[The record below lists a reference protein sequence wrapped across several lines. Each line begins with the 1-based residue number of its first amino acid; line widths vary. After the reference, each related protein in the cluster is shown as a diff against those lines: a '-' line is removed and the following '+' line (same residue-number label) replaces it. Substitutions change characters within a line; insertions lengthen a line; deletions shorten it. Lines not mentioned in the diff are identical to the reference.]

1 MITALT
7 KVDNLDKSNL
17 TTTIIM
23 TIVNTVAAK
32 LVVAFVAVAMI
43 FTMAMPAQAQTA
55 EEMQAMINDLL
66 AEIAAL
72 QSGMGSGDSMMS
84 GSCALPSTRDLTI
97 GATGSDV
104 MALQQWLMAEGYSI
118 PAGPT
123 DYFGGQ
129 TQAALAAWQ
138 AANGVSP
145 AAGYYGPVTRGAIE
159 AWCAS
164 QAPMTDNGGS
174 SDEGDAGEDEG
185 EEEEEEEEEDDEL
198 RGGEAD
204 IEDIDASD
212 EEDEVNE
219 GEVDVEVLN
228 VEFDVEDGDVRLERV
243 EVTLDNSA
251 IGVDGEDEPWD
262 AFEEI
267 SIFVDGDKVAS
278 EDVTE
283 EDDWDDTNENVGEY
297 SFRLTNV
304 DTVFREDT
312 TGEIIIAV
320 SAQNGVDVDGDAGED
335 DWEIFID
342 VDGLRFIDGEGLD
355 IEGPN
360 AESDRST
367 FEIQE
372 EGDDDDLKLES
383 ATEDPD
389 DETYEV
395 DEDDEKEHLIFA
407 FDLSAE
413 DSEADISIDSLFI
426 DVTVGSADTD
436 YDTVDEL
443 VDDFRI
449 EIGGDSY
456 DAESYNGG
464 TATVNGIEFE
474 VDLKTTIAE
483 DTEETVFV
491 YAIFNDV
498 ESTFTTAT
506 ITASIDAST
515 ADIDAEGDDDLRTI
529 DGSDQDGDIHTLR
542 LEGINLGDVTD
553 GDDSNDAEHE
563 KNTDTPDNSF
573 GTFFLTYE
581 IEAFGDDLFIP
592 ANSVARSATASST
605 VGVTF
610 TMENAQTGATVSN
623 GTTSVTYDIDGA
635 EEDNGFYEL
644 KEGTQYEMTVSVDSF
659 NPVAAGTFQFQLI
672 SVGFND
678 TENTPDTTEAP
689 GELND
694 YESDSVQ
701 IDS

>member
-1 MITALT
+1 
-7 KVDNLDKSNL
+7 
-17 TTTIIM
+17 M

-72 QSGMGSGDSMMS
+72 QAGMGSDDSMMMS

-123 DYFGGQ
+123 EYFGGQ

-164 QAPMTDNGGS
+164 QAPMTDGGGS
-174 SDEGDAGEDEG
+174 SDEGGADEG
-185 EEEEEEEEEDDEL
+185 EEEEEEEEEEDMEL

-212 EEDEVNE
+212 EEDEANE

-243 EVTLDNSA
+243 EVTFDNSA
-251 IGVDGEDEPWD
+251 IGADGEDEPWD
-262 AFEEI
+262 AFEEV

-312 TGEIIIAV
+312 TGEIIVAV
-320 SAQNGVDVDGDAGED
+320 SVQNGVDVDGDAGED
-335 DWEIFID
+335 DWEVFID

-360 AESDRST
+360 SESDRST
-367 FEIQE
+367 FEVQE
-372 EGDDDDLKLES
+372 EGDDDDLDLES

-413 DSEADISIDSLFI
+413 DSEADVSIDSLFI
-426 DVTVGSADTD
+426 DVTVGSPNAD
-436 YDTVDEL
+436 YNTVDEL

-456 DAESYNGG
+456 DAESYDGSG
-464 TATVNGIEFE
+464 ATVLGIEFE
-474 VDLKTTIAE
+474 VDMETTIAE
-483 DTEETVFV
+483 DSEETVFV
-491 YAIFNDV
+491 YANFNDV
-498 ESTFTTAT
+498 DNTFTVAT

-515 ADIDAEGDDDLRTI
+515 ADIDAEGDDDIRVI
-529 DGSDQDGDIHTLR
+529 GGNDQDGDVHTLR
-542 LEGINLGDVTD
+542 LEGIDLGPVTD

-581 IEAFGDDLFIP
+581 ITAFGDDLFIP
-592 ANSVARSATASST
+592 TNSVARSATAST
-605 VGVTF
+605 TAGVTF
-610 TMENAQTGATVSN
+610 TMENAQSGATVTT
-623 GTTSVTYDIDGA
+623 GTTSVTYDVDGA
-635 EEDNGFYEL
+635 EEDNGFFEL
-644 KEGTQYEMTVSVDSF
+644 KEGTTYEMTVSVDSF
-659 NPVAAGTFQFQLI
+659 NPATAGSFQFQLI

-678 TENTPDTTEAP
+678 TEATPDTTEEP